1 MPRPG
6 TPRAAAPNRSP
17 HRLRIAAAALALAI
31 VTIASTAGTAFA
43 WDNSAFSTGD
53 EQLLLSLTNQ
63 DRSKAGLGALVNDAY
78 LHKEAE
84 WRAKDMGENGYFSHN
99 IPPTNNQVFTYMQND
114 GYCFKSA
121 GENIGYSTYGD
132 DIVTANIEVAFM
144 ASPGHRANILGAW
157 AHIGVGAYK
166 APDGK
171 KLYAV
176 LFSVPCGATV
186 AASAPVATAK
196 VVPAATAAPTR
207 KPAAKVAATAKPT
220 AQPTASPTPSPTLSP
235 TPSPTPS
242 PEPTATAS
250 PIPTL
255 SPSPTA
261 TETAQPQ
268 GSPPAATQPAGAPT
282 SLRVH
287 ENTASRGLLD
297 SLFSTLFGGLF
308 AS

>member
-1 MPRPG
+1 MPSPG
-6 TPRAAAPNRSP
+6 TTRAAAQIRSP
-17 HRLRIAAAALALAI
+17 HRLRIAAAAIALAV
-31 VTIASTAGTAFA
+31 VTFASTAGTAFA

-132 DIVTANIEVAFM
+132 DVVTADIEVAFM

-171 KLYAV
+171 KLYAI

-186 AASAPVATAK
+186 TAPAPVATAK
-196 VVPAATAAPTR
+196 VVRAPTPAPTR
-207 KPAAKVAATAKPT
+207 KPAAKPAVTAGPT
-220 AQPTASPTPSPTLSP
+220 AQPTASP

-255 SPSPTA
+255 SPSPSA
-261 TETAQPQ
+261 SQTAQSQ
-268 GSPPAATQPAGAPT
+268 GSTSAATQPAGAPT

>member
-1 MPRPG
+1 MPSPG
-6 TPRAAAPNRSP
+6 TLRTAAPRHSP
-17 HRLRIAAAALALAI
+17 HRLRIAAAAFALAI

-84 WRAKDMGENGYFSHN
+84 WRAKDMGDNAYFSHN

-121 GENIGYSTYGD
+121 GENIGYSTYDD

-166 APDGK
+166 AADGK

-186 AASAPVATAK
+186 TTPAPVATAR
-196 VVPAATAAPTR
+196 VVRAPTPAPTR
-207 KPAAKVAATAKPT
+207 KSAAKAAATASPT
-220 AQPTASPTPSPTLSP
+220 AQPTASPS
-235 TPSPTPS
+235 PSPTPS

-261 TETAQPQ
+261 GETAQPQ
-268 GSPPAATQPAGAPT
+268 GSPPAATQPVGAAT